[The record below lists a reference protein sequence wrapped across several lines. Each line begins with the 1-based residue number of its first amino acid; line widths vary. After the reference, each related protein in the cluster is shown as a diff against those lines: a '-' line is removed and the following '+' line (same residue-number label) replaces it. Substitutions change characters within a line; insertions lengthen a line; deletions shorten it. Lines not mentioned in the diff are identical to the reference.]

1 MTPEQEFAE
10 ALRLRRKA
18 AGLSLGELSRRVNYS
33 KSYLSRV
40 ENGGR
45 QPGPALA
52 RECDTA
58 LHAEGE
64 LLALLGNRG
73 EPGAGAG
80 RGRRGRG
87 AGQGEGGRGVPGG
100 PAGRGV
106 PGGPADQ
113 GVPGGPAGQG
123 VPGDPAGQGVPGG
136 PAGQGGSR
144 GPGGSGDVGG
154 ARGSGPA
161 GAGGSALAGP
171 RGSGPVGA
179 GASVPAGPRSP
190 AATHRPRTSVG
201 PARAGSVGRG
211 AHPARLPLF
220 GAEFEQLV
228 RRGDARHL
236 LGDMYEAGRLYL
248 EAYRAAEGDELAR
261 AHAVVR
267 CARRWSDP
275 GQVDRDLLA
284 RIDESLRALHGRD
297 DLPAVELRL
306 RLTAHRAKKLSMGVG
321 DDTAV
326 PGAEPAT
333 GADRARGILRELR
346 ERLPDV
352 TPETHCEVL
361 TECRWALYDFAPA
374 GELLALSAE
383 LRDVA
388 TRSRSMYFVGEAL
401 VALAIDQL
409 RMGRVPAAD
418 ATIRR
423 HREHAAHRHSTLAR
437 WQQHTLDALI
447 NLWQGEFAAAEGW
460 IFGRGRELA
469 DAMEA
474 DLAVPADTLSQ
485 TCLGQAYWLRHEQ
498 GRMAELFGSPLMS
511 GVRRRDYFP
520 VWRAGLALALCET
533 GRHDQAADQILA
545 FAADTHGFTAFPPS
559 GWALPTAAVLAQAY
573 AELAEHAD
581 QQAND
586 TDGMGSG
593 APSGTPPGPEPGSR
607 LAELL
612 PYVPPLRA
620 LLDAHPG
627 ELVLAGW
634 PTVLLGPAARFSA
647 LLALVAG
654 EPETALGQLRRAV
667 RLAQHSPAQ
676 MARLRLDEARVRLR
690 SPDIAVRLPA
700 QDLART
706 ALRIAEELGMAG
718 VAEDC
723 REFLQAAA
731 EGPFTS
737 PAGP

>member
-1 MTPEQEFAE
+1 MTPEEEFAE

-64 LLALLGNRG
+64 LLALLGDR
-73 EPGAGAG
+73 AGASGGSGRSDG
-80 RGRRGRG
+80 RGRSDRVSGSDGGGG
-87 AGQGEGGRGVPGG
+87 ADGVSEP
-100 PAGRGV
+100 
-106 PGGPADQ
+106 D
-113 GVPGGPAGQG
+113 
-123 VPGDPAGQGVPGG
+123 
-136 PAGQGGSR
+136 GSVAA
-144 GPGGSGDVGG
+144 PGSGRAGTRG
-154 ARGSGPA
+154 RGSGPA
-161 GAGGSALAGP
+161 
-171 RGSGPVGA
+171 R
-179 GASVPAGPRSP
+179 R
-190 AATHRPRTSVG
+190 AAAHRPHTPG
-201 PARAGSVGRG
+201 APPHPPASGGRA
-211 AHPARLPLF
+211 AAPARLPLF

-228 RRGDARHL
+228 RRGDTRHL

-248 EAYRAAEGDELAR
+248 EAYRAAEGDDLAR

-284 RIDESLRALHGRD
+284 RIDESLKALAGRA

-306 RLTAHRAKKLSMGVG
+306 RLTAQRAKKLSMGVG

-333 GADRARGILRELR
+333 GADRARGVLRELR
-346 ERLPDV
+346 ERLPAV
-352 TPETHCEVL
+352 TAETHCEVL

-418 ATIRR
+418 ATIRS

-447 NLWQGEFAAAEGW
+447 NLWQGEFAAAEEW
-460 IFGRGRELA
+460 IFGEGRSTA

-474 DLAVPADTLSQ
+474 DQSVPADTLSQ

-498 GRMAELFGSPLMS
+498 GRMADLFGSPLMS

-545 FAADTHGFTAFPPS
+545 FAADTRGFTAFPPS

-573 AELAEHAD
+573 AELAEHG
-581 QQAND
+581 
-586 TDGMGSG
+586 TDL
-593 APSGTPPGPEPGSR
+593 R
-607 LAELL
+607 ELL
-612 PYVPPLRA
+612 PYATALRA
-620 LLDAHPG
+620 LLDAHPT

-647 LLALVAG
+647 LLALAAG
-654 EPETALGQLRRAV
+654 EPETALGHLRRAV
-667 RLAQHSPAQ
+667 RQAQHSPAQ

-690 SPDIAVRLPA
+690 SPDPAVRLPA
-700 QDLART
+700 RGLAT
-706 ALRIAEELGMAG
+706 AALRTAEELGMAG
-718 VAEDC
+718 VVRDC
-723 REFLQAAA
+723 RAFLL
-731 EGPFTS
+731 TS
-737 PAGP
+737 PTGP